1 MGKLFPIGTIV
12 KVGLGND
19 LLMIINR
26 YPLTIQNGVK
36 GYYDYSACIYPIGVN
51 TNNEQYFFNHED
63 IVEVIFEGYVNQME
77 EKLQEYYH
85 EKAPSITY
93 PKFSI
98 YD

>member
-1 MGKLFPIGTIV
+1 MNNLFPIGTV
-12 KVGLGND
+12 VRVGIGEN
-19 LLMIINR
+19 LLMIITR
-26 YPLTIQNGVK
+26 LPLTIKDGQK
-36 GYYDYSACIYPIGVN
+36 GDYDY
-51 TNNEQYFFNHED
+51 ED
-63 IVEVIFEGYVNQME
+63 IVEVIFEGYVNPME